1 MLKLV
6 NLKEFSPNLEI
17 ALATIEIEIENA
29 KRENVSAIKV
39 LHGYGSH
46 GKGGIILIELRKL
59 LNQFKKQNK
68 ILDYFGGESWNI
80 SNQQT
85 LFVLNRDK
93 SIWGDEDLNK
103 ANPGI
108 TIIVL
113 K

>member
-1 MLKLV
+1 MLKVV
-6 NLKEFSPNLEI
+6 NLKEFSPTVDI
-17 ALATIEIEIENA
+17 ALASVQIAMETA
-29 KRENVSAIKV
+29 KREGVTAIKV

-46 GKGGIILIELRKL
+46 GRGGAILIELRKL
-59 LNQFKKQNK
+59 LRQYKKQGQ
-68 ILDYFGGESWNI
+68 ILDFFGGESWDMFNEK
-80 SNQQT
+80 T

-93 SIWGDEDLNK
+93 SIVDEDLGR